1 MIEKIRSRN
10 KFLVTVKNRFEIP
23 KKLPKKVSL
32 EEFEAMDD
40 SDLPY
45 KLEWKDNY
53 IIKEASMKFNERI
66 IIQNIIDSFNSTN
79 QYKNN
84 NRIMA
89 EADVFMGTTNSVRK
103 PDACY
108 LTRDEIVNHNDHK
121 TVPQLVI
128 EVASKSNSA
137 LDIQL
142 KVSEYFANGN
152 CTIWYIYPEVRL
164 VQVYTTLKTVK
175 ICTESDLCEAILD
188 GQKFQISVDDIF
200 KDFKLK

>member
-1 MIEKIRSRN
+1 MIEKIKSKN
-10 KFLVTVKNRFEIP
+10 KFLVTVKNRFQIQ
-23 KKLPKKVSL
+23 KTTIKKVSL
-32 EEFEAMDD
+32 EEFEIMDD

-53 IIKEASMKFNERI
+53 LIKEATMKFNERI
-66 IIQNIIDSFNSTN
+66 LIENIIRLFTKTSLYENKNS
-79 QYKNN
+79 
-84 NRIMA
+84 IMA
-89 EADVFMGTTNSVRK
+89 EADVFLAKTNSVRK

-108 LTRDEIVNHNDHK
+108 LTRDEIVNYKNHE

-142 KVSEYFANGN
+142 KVSEYFENGN
-152 CTIWYIYPEVRL
+152 CTIWYIYPEVKL

-175 ICTESDLCEAILD
+175 ICTDIDKCEALLD
-188 GQKFQISVDDIF
+188 GVLFEISVNDIF
-200 KDFKLK
+200 KDYVL